1 MSSQSKYE
9 KYAQKVRIFNG
20 LSASEVEYILHCGKI
35 IHFHE
40 GQTVF
45 HEGML
50 GSNLFIV
57 LGGKIAIYNKN
68 RVIAKCV
75 VGDAFGE
82 MAVLNHKPRNATATA
97 LDDVKLFTLE
107 EREINQILDKAVA
120 VKLLLNIIHVLSERL
135 EIANSWIVQ
144 LRDEKSKFD
153 KSE

>member
-1 MSSQSKYE
+1 MASQD
-9 KYAQKVRIFNG
+9 KYAKYAEKIRIFNG
-20 LSASEVEYILHCGKI
+20 LSAEEVEYILHCGKI
-35 IHFHE
+35 VHFYD

-57 LGGKIAIYNKN
+57 LGGKIAIYSKK
-68 RVIAKCV
+68 RIIARCV

-82 MAVLNHKPRNATATA
+82 MAVLNSKPRSATAAA
-97 LDDVKLFTLE
+97 LEDVKLFTLD

-135 EIANSWIVQ
+135 EAANSWVAK
-144 LRDEKSKFD
+144 LRDEKSQF
-153 KSE
+153 ET